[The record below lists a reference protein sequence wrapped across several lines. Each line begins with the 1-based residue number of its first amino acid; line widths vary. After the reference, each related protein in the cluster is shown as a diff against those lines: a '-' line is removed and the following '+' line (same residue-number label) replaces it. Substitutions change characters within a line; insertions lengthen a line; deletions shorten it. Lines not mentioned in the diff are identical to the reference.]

1 MKKLLLMLCMV
12 VGIGMYSMA
21 KPTTWESKPTN
32 AAGYDSALEGSS
44 STTTKIPT
52 GWWIDKTANTKW
64 DLTAKYASGGYYSR
78 GTNGLTFGSGDAAIQ
93 TVTLETSAFPGT
105 ITNVTIN
112 GVSTN
117 VSSSKK
123 GNVTATV
130 TVGTETFTATTSS
143 NNTATAKDF
152 VFTGS
157 ASGKITIVL
166 TQAGDAGRQ
175 LNFKGLAVTY
185 DTDGGDNPP
194 VTTTVTPPTITIS
207 GEKQGND
214 YLVGATAT
222 ISAETEMIQYT
233 LDGTTPTT
241 ENGELY
247 TEPIVL
253 DKAQKYT
260 IKAIALDDDFN
271 ASEVKALEVN
281 IVEKIV
287 TPPAGDTGTVVF
299 IADGYT
305 YTGTADIKVTFSGT
319 QTSGKTIADQ
329 TWTATGVCA
338 LDFTATSQ
346 STSYTD
352 GSVCRWYSGDG
363 ITITPQTGIKIT
375 GLKMVSGTS
384 NAVCSN
390 GTPKLNS
397 INSTAWVAD
406 GNTVAT
412 WAGTAVSEAFTFT
425 NTAQIRFQY
434 LEVTYEK
441 VQTGPVVDKPIIT
454 ITGEKSGEDYLI
466 GATASIS
473 APKAS
478 YIFYTT
484 DGSDP
489 KAEGNTAVKEV
500 EATSVDLGKLAL
512 GETTIKA
519 YIWDAEAN
527 ASAVETVTVNVVKK
541 PAGIFWS
548 SDQCKIYIGEEPYT
562 FPTLTNPNELKIS
575 YSIPAADAAIA
586 TIDKA
591 TGEITI
597 VGEGSTTVRATYT
610 STDDSEFAGSWVQY
624 TLTVA
629 KRPAGDS
636 MHATSYM
643 FDFTAEEDFRGLGS
657 YGMKFFSQT
666 YTGSDYETDMENP
679 VTKIIR
685 KGVTLDFVLPDNYTS
700 KMPTYRLYQGTAKKG
715 DALRVYN
722 AKLQFSVPA
731 PGRIKSIVFHKGG
744 SNNWNLTEVSEN
756 NGTNPTG
763 WDGDV
768 ATWTSAEDESI
779 STIWFNFNGDRHTRF
794 TGITVEYDLSKPAM
808 PYVVSET
815 ATEIL
820 VECDD
825 WCELHYTKKPESAA
839 KAPSRVQLAD
849 GTIEDTDE
857 WYNHGNY
864 QITIDKTN
872 ELHKDRG
879 YSFIA
884 NHAETGLKSDA
895 LNLYVGS
902 DGTLTGVEGISAEAD
917 ADAPVEFYDLQG
929 RMVANP
935 QGGIFIRR
943 QGSKVTKVAL

>member
-78 GTNGLTFGSGDAAIQ
+78 GTNGLTFGSGNAAIQ

-166 TQAGDAGRQ
+166 TQAGDAGCQ

-287 TPPAGDTGTVVF
+287 TPPVGDTGTVVF

-375 GLKMVSGTS
+375 GLKMGSGTS

-541 PAGIFWS
+541 PAGIFWR
-548 SDQCKIYIGEEPYT
+548 SDQCKVYIDEEPYS

-629 KRPAGDS
+629 KRPAGES
-636 MHATSYM
+636 VHATSYM
-643 FDFTAEEDFRGLGS
+643 FDFTDEADFRGLAS
-657 YGMKFFSQT
+657 YGMTFFTNGQENNK
-666 YTGSDYETDMENP
+666 YETDMDNP
-679 VTKIIR
+679 VTTIIR
-685 KGVTLDFVLPDNYTS
+685 KGVTLDFIVPDGISTS
-700 KMPTYRLYQGTAKKG
+700 YRLYQGSLKKG

-779 STIWFNFNGDRHTRF
+779 STIWFNFNGNKHTRF
-794 TGITVEYDLSKPAM
+794 TGITVEYDLQKPAM

-815 ATEIL
+815 ADAIV

-825 WCELHYTKKPESAA
+825 WCELHYTKKPESAS
-839 KAPSRVQLAD
+839 KAPSRAQLND

-857 WYNHGNY
+857 WYNHGSY
-864 QITIDKTN
+864 QITIDKNNTV
-872 ELHKDRG
+872 HQDRG

-917 ADAPVEFYDLQG
+917 AEAPVEFYDLQG

-943 QGSKVTKVAL
+943 QGSKVTKVAM

>member
-12 VGIGMYSMA
+12 VGIGMYTMA
-21 KPTTWESKPTN
+21 KPTTWESKPTT

-78 GTNGLTFGSGDAAIQ
+78 GTNGLTFGSGSAAIQ
-93 TVTLETSAFPGT
+93 TVTLETSAFSGT

-130 TVGTETFTATTSS
+130 TVGTETFTAPTSS

-175 LNFKGLAVTY
+175 LNFKGIAVTY
-185 DTDGGDNPP
+185 DTDGGENPP

-562 FPTLTNPNELKIS
+562 FPTLTNPNDLKIS

-586 TIDKA
+586 TIDKE

-744 SNNWNLTEVSEN
+744 ENRWTLTEVSAGEMPTTWADD
-756 NGTNPTG
+756 GT
-763 WDGDV
+763 
-768 ATWTSAEDESI
+768 ATWTAPENESI
-779 STIWFNFNGDRHTRF
+779 SSVWFNFNGDRHTRF

-895 LNLYVGS
+895 LNLYIGS
-902 DGTLTGVEGISAEAD
+902 EGTLTGVEGISTEAD

-943 QGSKVTKVAL
+943 QGSKVTKVAM

>member
-21 KPTTWESKPTN
+21 KPTTWESKPTD

-78 GTNGLTFGSGDAAIQ
+78 GTNGLTFGSGNAAIQ

-744 SNNWNLTEVSEN
+744 ENRWTLTEVSAGEMPTTWADD
-756 NGTNPTG
+756 GT
-763 WDGDV
+763 
-768 ATWTSAEDESI
+768 ATWTAPENESI
-779 STIWFNFNGDRHTRF
+779 SSVWFNFNGNKHTRF
-794 TGITVEYDLSKPAM
+794 TGITVEYDLQKPAM

-815 ATEIL
+815 ADAIV

-839 KAPSRVQLAD
+839 KAPSRAQLND

-857 WYNHGNY
+857 WYNHGSY
-864 QITIDKTN
+864 QITIDKNNTV
-872 ELHKDRG
+872 HQDRG

-895 LNLYVGS
+895 LNLYIGS
-902 DGTLTGVEGISAEAD
+902 EGTLTGVEGISTEAD

-943 QGSKVTKVAL
+943 QGMKVTKVAL

>member
-78 GTNGLTFGSGDAAIQ
+78 GTNGLTFGSGNAAIQ

-375 GLKMVSGTS
+375 GLKMKSESGS
-384 NAVCSN
+384 NSVCSN
-390 GTPKLNS
+390 NKAKLNA
-397 INSTAWVAD
+397 INNIDWTSLSATE
-406 GNTVAT
+406 AT
-412 WAGTAVSEAFTFT
+412 WSGSMTEAFTFT

-441 VQTGPVVDKPIIT
+441 VPVGPVVDKPVIT
-454 ITGEKSGEDYLI
+454 ITGEKSCEDYLI

-473 APKAS
+473 APNAS

-500 EATSVDLGKLAL
+500 EGTSVDLGKLAL

-519 YIWDAEAN
+519 YIWNADAVE
-527 ASAVETVTVNVVKK
+527 SAVASLTVNVVKK
-541 PAGIFWS
+541 PASISWS
-548 SDQCKIYIGEEPYT
+548 SDQCKIYLDEEPYE
-562 FPTLTNPNELKIS
+562 FPTLNNPNELKIS

-744 SNNWNLTEVSEN
+744 ENRWTLTEVSAGEMPTTWADD
-756 NGTNPTG
+756 GT
-763 WDGDV
+763 
-768 ATWTSAEDESI
+768 ATWTAPENESI
-779 STIWFNFNGDRHTRF
+779 SSVWFNFNGNKHTRF
-794 TGITVEYDLSKPAM
+794 TGITVEYDLQKPAM

-815 ATEIL
+815 ADAIV

-825 WCELHYTKKPESAA
+825 WCELHYTKKPESAS
-839 KAPSRVQLAD
+839 KAPSRAQLND

-857 WYNHGNY
+857 WYNHGSY
-864 QITIDKTN
+864 QITIDKNNTV
-872 ELHKDRG
+872 HQDRG

-917 ADAPVEFYDLQG
+917 ADAPAEYFDLQG
-929 RMVANP
+929 RKVANP

-943 QGSKVTKVAL
+943 QGNKVTKVAL

>member
-1 MKKLLLMLCMV
+1 MLVV
-12 VGIGMYSMA
+12 VGISSYA
-21 KPTTWESKPTN
+21 AETTWKSQPTN

-78 GTNGLTFGSGDAAIQ
+78 GTNGLTFGSGNAAIQ

-319 QTSGKTIADQ
+319 KTSGKTIADQ

-375 GLKMVSGTS
+375 GLKMKSESGS
-384 NAVCSN
+384 NSVCSN
-390 GTPKLNS
+390 NKAKLNA
-397 INSTAWVAD
+397 INNIDWTSLSATE
-406 GNTVAT
+406 AT
-412 WAGTAVSEAFTFT
+412 WSGSMTEAFTFT

-441 VQTGPVVDKPIIT
+441 VPVGPVVDKPVIT

-473 APKAS
+473 APNAS

-500 EATSVDLGKLAL
+500 EGTSVDLGKLAL

-519 YIWDAEAN
+519 YIWNADAVE
-527 ASAVETVTVNVVKK
+527 SAVASLTVNVVKK
-541 PAGIFWS
+541 PASISWS
-548 SDQCKIYIGEEPYT
+548 SDQCKIYLDEEPYE
-562 FPTLTNPNELKIS
+562 FPTLNNPNELKIS

-643 FDFTAEEDFRGLGS
+643 FDFTAEEDFRGLAS
-657 YGMKFFSQT
+657 YGMTFFTNGQENNK
-666 YTGSDYETDMENP
+666 YETDMDNP
-679 VTKIIR
+679 VTTIIR
-685 KGVTLDFVLPDNYTS
+685 KGVTLDFIVPDGISTS
-700 KMPTYRLYQGTAKKG
+700 YRLYQGSLKKG
-715 DALRVYN
+715 DALHVYN

-779 STIWFNFNGDRHTRF
+779 STIWFNFNGNKHTRF
-794 TGITVEYDLSKPAM
+794 TGITVEYDLQKPAM

-815 ATEIL
+815 ADAIV

-839 KAPSRVQLAD
+839 KAPSRAQLND

-857 WYNHGNY
+857 WYNHGSY
-864 QITIDKTN
+864 QITIDKNNTV
-872 ELHKDRG
+872 HQDRG

-943 QGSKVTKVAL
+943 QGSKVTKVAM

>member
-32 AAGYDSALEGSS
+32 VAGYDSALEGSS

-78 GTNGLTFGSGDAAIQ
+78 GTNGLTFGSGNAAIQ

-895 LNLYVGS
+895 LNLYIGS
-902 DGTLTGVEGISAEAD
+902 EGTLTGVEGISTEAD

-943 QGSKVTKVAL
+943 QGMKVTKVAL